1 MSATMSLLGLY
12 KVNSGLFLELE
23 LPEGISKDTVVDN
36 ILMETAE
43 LEILYPNPYFMQAA
57 IGTWSSKELPVW
69 KKLYETTVLKYDPIS
84 NYDRSESWTENE
96 NTDKEGSSEIRG
108 SVSTETEGNTTQN
121 RNGSG
126 STDTSHYVSAYNET
140 DFTPTA
146 KDSET
151 QNASSTTSQ
160 NDSSSV
166 DSSESSSGNTS
177 ESENRSSKR
186 AGEVRGSTGF
196 YTKQK
201 MIEQEREVAM
211 FNIIDHIISSF
222 KNRFCLLIY

>member
-1 MSATMSLLGLY
+1 MSATLSLLGLY
-12 KVNSGLFLELE
+12 RNNPGLFLELT
-23 LPEGISKDTVVDN
+23 LPEGVSKDTIVDN
-36 ILMETAE
+36 LLMETAE
-43 LEILYPNPYFMQAA
+43 LEILYPDPYFMQAA
-57 IGTWSSKELPVW
+57 IGTWSMKELPVW

-84 NYDRSESWTENE
+84 NYDRNESWTESE
-96 NTDKEGSSEIRG
+96 NIDKKGSSENRG

-126 STDTSHYVSAYNET
+126 SIDTSHYVSAYNET
-140 DFTPTA
+140 DFTPTT
-146 KDSET
+146 KDSES

-160 NDSSSV
+160 KDSSSV
-166 DSSESSSGNTS
+166 DSSERSSGNTS
-177 ESENRSSKR
+177 ESENRSVKR
-186 AGEVRGSTGF
+186 NGEISGNTGF

>member
-12 KVNSGLFLELE
+12 QNNPSLFLELE
-23 LPEGISKDTVVDN
+23 LPDGVSKDTVIDN
-36 ILMETAE
+36 LLMETAE
-43 LEILYPNPYFMQAA
+43 LEVLYPNPYFMQAA
-57 IGTWSSKELPVW
+57 IGTWSFKELPVW
-69 KKLYETTVLKYDPIS
+69 KKLYETTVLKYDPIH
-84 NYDRSESWTENE
+84 NYDRNESWTENE
-96 NTDKEGSSEIRG
+96 NTDKEGSSENRG

-126 STDTSHYVSAYNET
+126 SLNTSHYVSAYNET

-160 NDSSSV
+160 KDSSSV

-177 ESENRSSKR
+177 ESEKRSVKR
-186 AGEVRGSTGF
+186 NGEISGNTGF
-196 YTKQK
+196 HTKQK

-211 FNIIDHIISSF
+211 FNIVDYIISSF

>member
-1 MSATMSLLGLY
+1 MSATMSLLGLFQ
-12 KVNSGLFLELE
+12 NNPSLFLELE
-23 LPEGISKDTVVDN
+23 LPDGVSKDTVIDN
-36 ILMETAE
+36 LLMETAE
-43 LEILYPNPYFMQAA
+43 LEVLYPNPYFMQAA
-57 IGTWSSKELPVW
+57 IGTWSLKELPVW
-69 KKLYETTVLKYDPIS
+69 KKLYETTVLKYDPIH
-84 NYDRSESWTENE
+84 NYDRKENWTENE
-96 NTDKEGSSEIRG
+96 NIDKEGSSENRG
-108 SVSTETEGNTTQN
+108 SVSTETEGNSTQN

-126 STDTSHYVSAYNET
+126 SLNSSHYVSAYNET

-160 NDSSSV
+160 KDSSSV

-177 ESENRSSKR
+177 ESEKRSVKR
-186 AGEVRGSTGF
+186 NGEVSGNTGF

-211 FNIIDHIISSF
+211 FNTIDYIISSF

>member
-12 KVNSGLFLELE
+12 KINSGLFLELE

-36 ILMETAE
+36 LLMETAE

-96 NTDKEGSSEIRG
+96 NTDKEGNSEIRG

-126 STDTSHYVSAYNET
+126 SLNTSHYVSAYNET

-160 NDSSSV
+160 KDSSSV

-177 ESENRSSKR
+177 NSEKR
-186 AGEVRGSTGF
+186 RTERNGEINGNTGF

-211 FNIIDHIISSF
+211 FNVIDHIISSF

>member
-1 MSATMSLLGLY
+1 MSATLSLLGLY
-12 KVNSGLFLELE
+12 RNNPSLFLELE
-23 LPEGISKDTVVDN
+23 LPDGVSKDTFIDN
-36 ILMETAE
+36 LLIETAE
-43 LEILYPNPYFMQAA
+43 LEVLYPNPYFMQAA
-57 IGTWSSKELPVW
+57 IGTWSLKELPVW
-69 KKLYETTVLKYDPIS
+69 KKLYETTVLKYDPIH
-84 NYDRSESWTENE
+84 NYDRKETWTENE
-96 NTDKEGSSEIRG
+96 NTDKEGSSENRG

-126 STDTSHYVSAYNET
+126 NLNTSHYVSAYNET

-151 QNASSTTSQ
+151 QNVSSTTSQ
-160 NDSSSV
+160 KDSSSV
-166 DSSESSSGNTS
+166 DSSESSIGNTS
-177 ESENRSSKR
+177 ESEKRSVKR
-186 AGEVRGSTGF
+186 NGEVSGNTGF

>member
-12 KVNSGLFLELE
+12 RNNPGLFLELT
-23 LPEGISKDTVVDN
+23 LPEGVSKDTIVDN
-36 ILMETAE
+36 LLMETSE
-43 LEILYPNPYFMQAA
+43 LEILYPDPYFMQAA
-57 IGTWSSKELPVW
+57 IGTWSIKELPVW
-69 KKLYETTVLKYDPIS
+69 QKLYETTVLKYDPIH
-84 NYDRSESWTENE
+84 NYDRKETWTENE
-96 NTDKEGSSEIRG
+96 NTDKEEISQRRG
-108 SVSTETEGNTTQN
+108 NISTETDGTSTQN

-126 STDTSHYVSAYNET
+126 TVDTSHYVSAYNET

-160 NDSSSV
+160 KDSSSV

-177 ESENRSSKR
+177 ESEKRSVKR
-186 AGEVRGSTGF
+186 NGEVSGNTGF

-211 FNIIDHIISSF
+211 FNIVDHIISSF

>member
-1 MSATMSLLGLY
+1 MSATMSLLGLFQ
-12 KVNSGLFLELE
+12 NNPSLFLELE
-23 LPEGISKDTVVDN
+23 LPEGVSKDTVIDN
-36 ILMETAE
+36 LLMETAE
-43 LEILYPNPYFMQAA
+43 LEVLYPNPYFMQAA
-57 IGTWSSKELPVW
+57 IGTWSIKELPVW
-69 KKLYETTVLKYDPIS
+69 QKLYETTVLKYDPIH
-84 NYDRSESWTENE
+84 NYDRNESWTENE
-96 NTDKEGSSEIRG
+96 NTDKEGSSENRG
-108 SVSTETEGNTTQN
+108 SVSTETEGNSTQN

-126 STDTSHYVSAYNET
+126 SLNTSHYVSAYNET

-160 NDSSSV
+160 KDSSSV
-166 DSSESSSGNTS
+166 DSSESSNSNTS
-177 ESENRSSKR
+177 ESEKRSVKR
-186 AGEVRGSTGF
+186 NGEISGNTGF
-196 YTKQK
+196 HTKQK

>member
-12 KVNSGLFLELE
+12 KINSGLFLELE

-36 ILMETAE
+36 LLMETAE

-84 NYDRSESWTENE
+84 NYDRSESWTESE
-96 NTDKEGSSEIRG
+96 NINKEGNSEIRG

-126 STDTSHYVSAYNET
+126 SIDTSHYVSAYNET
-140 DFTPTA
+140 DFTPTT
-146 KDSET
+146 KDSES
-151 QNASSTTSQ
+151 QNESSTTSQ
-160 NDSSSV
+160 KDSSSV

-177 ESENRSSKR
+177 NSEKR
-186 AGEVRGSTGF
+186 RTERNGEISGNTGF

>member
-1 MSATMSLLGLY
+1 MSATMSLLGMY
-12 KVNSGLFLELE
+12 KINSGLFLELE
-23 LPEGISKDTVVDN
+23 LPEGISKNTVVDN
-36 ILMETAE
+36 LLMETAE

-84 NYDRSESWTENE
+84 NYDKNESWTESE
-96 NTDKEGSSEIRG
+96 NTNKEGSSETRG
-108 SVSTETEGNTTQN
+108 SVSTDTEGNTTQN

-126 STDTSHYVSAYNET
+126 SLNTSHYVSAYNET

-160 NDSSSV
+160 KDSSSV

-177 ESENRSSKR
+177 NSEKR
-186 AGEVRGSTGF
+186 RTERNGEISGNTGF

-201 MIEQEREVAM
+201 MIEQEREVSM
-211 FNIIDHIISSF
+211 FNIVDYIISSF

>member
-12 KVNSGLFLELE
+12 HNNPGLFLELQ
-23 LPEGISKDTVVDN
+23 LPEGVDKDSVIDN
-36 ILMETAE
+36 LLMETAE

-57 IGTWSSKELPVW
+57 IGTWSTKELPVW
-69 KKLYETTVLKYDPIS
+69 KRLYETTLLKYDPIS
-84 NYDRSESWTENE
+84 NYDRSENWTESE
-96 NTDKEGSSEIRG
+96 SSERKGSSENSG
-108 SVSTETEGNTTQN
+108 SVSTETEGNNTQT
-121 RNGSG
+121 RNASG
-126 STDTSHYVSAYNET
+126 SLDTSHYVSAYNET

-151 QNASSTTSQ
+151 QNASSTASQ
-160 NDSSSV
+160 KDSSSI
-166 DSSESSSGNTS
+166 DSSESSSGRTS
-177 ESENRSSKR
+177 NSEKRSAER
-186 AGEVRGSTGF
+186 AGEIRGNTGF

>member
-1 MSATMSLLGLY
+1 MSATMSLLGLFQ
-12 KVNSGLFLELE
+12 NNPSLFLELE
-23 LPEGISKDTVVDN
+23 LPDGVSKDTVIDN
-36 ILMETAE
+36 LLMETAE
-43 LEILYPNPYFMQAA
+43 LEVLYPNPYFMQKA
-57 IGTWSSKELPVW
+57 IGTWSVKELPVW
-69 KKLYETTVLKYDPIS
+69 QKLYETTVLKYDPIH
-84 NYDRSESWTENE
+84 NYDRNESWTENE
-96 NTDKEGSSEIRG
+96 NTDKEGSSENRG
-108 SVSTETEGNTTQN
+108 SVSTETEGNSAQN
-121 RNGSG
+121 RNVSG
-126 STDTSHYVSAYNET
+126 SLNTSHYVSAYNET

-160 NDSSSV
+160 KDSSSV

-177 ESENRSSKR
+177 ESEKRSVKR
-186 AGEVRGSTGF
+186 KGEVSGNTGF

-201 MIEQEREVAM
+201 MIEQEREIAM

>member
-1 MSATMSLLGLY
+1 MSATMSLLGLFQ
-12 KVNSGLFLELE
+12 NNPSLFLELE
-23 LPEGISKDTVVDN
+23 LPDGVSKDTVIDN
-36 ILMETAE
+36 LLMETAE
-43 LEILYPNPYFMQAA
+43 LEVLYPNPYFMQAA
-57 IGTWSSKELPVW
+57 IGTWSLKELPVW
-69 KKLYETTVLKYDPIS
+69 KKLYETTVLKYDPIH
-84 NYDRSESWTENE
+84 NYDRNESWTEDE
-96 NTDKEGSSEIRG
+96 NTDKRGSSENRG

-126 STDTSHYVSAYNET
+126 SLNTSHYVSAYNET

-160 NDSSSV
+160 KDSSSV

-177 ESENRSSKR
+177 ESEKRSVKR
-186 AGEVRGSTGF
+186 KGEVSGNTGF

-201 MIEQEREVAM
+201 MIEQEREIAM

>member
-1 MSATMSLLGLY
+1 MSATMSLLGLFQ
-12 KVNSGLFLELE
+12 NNPSLFLELE
-23 LPEGISKDTVVDN
+23 LPDGVSKDTVIDN
-36 ILMETAE
+36 LLMETAE
-43 LEILYPNPYFMQAA
+43 LEVLYPNPYFMQAA
-57 IGTWSSKELPVW
+57 IGTWSLKELPIW
-69 KKLYETTVLKYDPIS
+69 KKLYETTVLKYDPIH
-84 NYDRSESWTENE
+84 NYDRNESWTEDE
-96 NTDKEGSSEIRG
+96 NSDKKGSSENIG
-108 SVSTETEGNTTQN
+108 SVSTETEGTSAQN

-126 STDTSHYVSAYNET
+126 SLNTSHYVSAYNET

-160 NDSSSV
+160 KDSSSV

-177 ESENRSSKR
+177 ESEKRSVKR
-186 AGEVRGSTGF
+186 NGEVSGNTGF

-211 FNIIDHIISSF
+211 FNIVDYIISSF

>member
-1 MSATMSLLGLY
+1 MSATMSLLGLFQ
-12 KVNSGLFLELE
+12 NNPSLFLELE
-23 LPEGISKDTVVDN
+23 LPDGVSKDTVIDN
-36 ILMETAE
+36 LLMETAE
-43 LEILYPNPYFMQAA
+43 LEVLYPNPYFMQAA
-57 IGTWSSKELPVW
+57 IGTWSLKELPVW
-69 KKLYETTVLKYDPIS
+69 KKLYETTVLKYDPIH
-84 NYDRSESWTENE
+84 NYDRNESWTEDE
-96 NTDKEGSSEIRG
+96 NTDKKGSSENRG

-121 RNGSG
+121 RNSSG
-126 STDTSHYVSAYNET
+126 SLNTSHYVSAYNET

-160 NDSSSV
+160 KDSSSV

-177 ESENRSSKR
+177 ESEKRSVKR
-186 AGEVRGSTGF
+186 NGEVSGNTGF

-201 MIEQEREVAM
+201 MIEQEREIAM

>member
-12 KVNSGLFLELE
+12 QNNPNLFLELE
-23 LPEGISKDTVVDN
+23 LPNGVSKDTVIDN
-36 ILMETAE
+36 LLMETAE
-43 LEILYPNPYFMQAA
+43 LEVLYPNPYFMQAA
-57 IGTWSSKELPVW
+57 IGTWSLKELPIW
-69 KKLYETTVLKYDPIS
+69 KKLYETTVLKYDPIH
-84 NYDRSESWTENE
+84 NYDRKEAWTENE
-96 NTDKEGSSEIRG
+96 NTDKEGSSENMG
-108 SVSTETEGNTTQN
+108 SVSTKTEGNSTQN
-121 RNGSG
+121 RNGSV
-126 STDTSHYVSAYNET
+126 SLNSSHYVSAYNET

-160 NDSSSV
+160 KDSSSV

-177 ESENRSSKR
+177 ESEKRSVTR
-186 AGEVRGSTGF
+186 NGEVSGNTGF

>member
-1 MSATMSLLGLY
+1 MSATMSLLGLFQ
-12 KVNSGLFLELE
+12 NNPSLFLELE
-23 LPEGISKDTVVDN
+23 LPDGVSKDTVIDN
-36 ILMETAE
+36 LLMETAE
-43 LEILYPNPYFMQAA
+43 LEVLYPNPYFMQAA
-57 IGTWSSKELPVW
+57 IGTWSLKELPIW
-69 KKLYETTVLKYDPIS
+69 KKLYETTVLKYDPIH
-84 NYDRSESWTENE
+84 NYDRNESWTEDE
-96 NTDKEGSSEIRG
+96 NTDKKGSSENRG

-126 STDTSHYVSAYNET
+126 SLNTSHYVSAYNET

-160 NDSSSV
+160 KDSSSV

-177 ESENRSSKR
+177 ESEKRSVKR
-186 AGEVRGSTGF
+186 NGEVSGNTGF

-201 MIEQEREVAM
+201 MIEQEREIAM

>member
-1 MSATMSLLGLY
+1 MSATMSLLGLFQ
-12 KVNSGLFLELE
+12 NNPSLFLELE
-23 LPEGISKDTVVDN
+23 LPDGVSKDTVIDN
-36 ILMETAE
+36 LLMETAE
-43 LEILYPNPYFMQAA
+43 LEVLYPNPYFMQAA
-57 IGTWSSKELPVW
+57 IGTWSLKELPIW
-69 KKLYETTVLKYDPIS
+69 KKLYETTVLKYDPIH
-84 NYDRSESWTENE
+84 NYDRNESWTEDE
-96 NTDKEGSSEIRG
+96 NSDKKGSSENRG

-126 STDTSHYVSAYNET
+126 SLNTSHYVSAYNET

-177 ESENRSSKR
+177 ESEKRSVKR
-186 AGEVRGSTGF
+186 NGEVSGNTGF

-201 MIEQEREVAM
+201 MIEQERKVAM
-211 FNIIDHIISSF
+211 FNIVDHIISSF

>member
-1 MSATMSLLGLY
+1 MSATMSLLGLFQ
-12 KVNSGLFLELE
+12 NNPSLFLKLE
-23 LPEGISKDTVVDN
+23 LPDGVSKDAVIDN
-36 ILMETAE
+36 LLMETAE
-43 LEILYPNPYFMQAA
+43 LEVLYPNPYFMQAA
-57 IGTWSSKELPVW
+57 IGTWSLKELPVW
-69 KKLYETTVLKYDPIS
+69 KKLYETTVLKYDPIH
-84 NYDRSESWTENE
+84 NYDRNESWTEDE
-96 NTDKEGSSEIRG
+96 NTDKKGSSENRG

-126 STDTSHYVSAYNET
+126 SLNTSHYVSAYNET

-177 ESENRSSKR
+177 ESEKRSVKR
-186 AGEVRGSTGF
+186 NGEISGNTGF
-196 YTKQK
+196 HTKQK

>member
-12 KVNSGLFLELE
+12 QNNPSLFLELE
-23 LPEGISKDTVVDN
+23 LPDGVSKDTVIDN
-36 ILMETAE
+36 LLMETAE
-43 LEILYPNPYFMQAA
+43 LEVLYPNPYFMQAA
-57 IGTWSSKELPVW
+57 IGTWSLKELPIW
-69 KKLYETTVLKYDPIS
+69 KKLYETTVLKYDPIH
-84 NYDRSESWTENE
+84 NYDRNESWTEDE
-96 NTDKEGSSEIRG
+96 NTDKKGSSENRG
-108 SVSTETEGNTTQN
+108 SVSTETEGTSTQN

-126 STDTSHYVSAYNET
+126 TVDTSHYVSAYNET

-146 KDSET
+146 KDTEN
-151 QNASSTTSQ
+151 QNASSSTNQ
-160 NDSSSV
+160 QDSSSV

-177 ESENRSSKR
+177 ESEKRSVKR
-186 AGEVRGSTGF
+186 NGEVSGNTGF

-201 MIEQEREVAM
+201 MIEQEREIAM

>member
-12 KVNSGLFLELE
+12 KINSGLFLELE

-36 ILMETAE
+36 LLMETAE

-84 NYDRSESWTENE
+84 NYDRSESWTESE
-96 NTDKEGSSEIRG
+96 NINKEGNSEIRG

-126 STDTSHYVSAYNET
+126 SIDTSHYVSAYNET
-140 DFTPTA
+140 DFTPTT
-146 KDSET
+146 KDSES
-151 QNASSTTSQ
+151 QNESSTTSQ
-160 NDSSSV
+160 KDSSSV

-177 ESENRSSKR
+177 NSEKR
-186 AGEVRGSTGF
+186 RTERNGEISGNTGF

-201 MIEQEREVAM
+201 MMEQEREVAM

>member
-12 KVNSGLFLELE
+12 RNNPGLFLELT
-23 LPEGISKDTVVDN
+23 LPEGVSKDTIVDN
-36 ILMETAE
+36 LLMETAE
-43 LEILYPNPYFMQAA
+43 LEILYPDPYFMQAA
-57 IGTWSSKELPVW
+57 IGTWSIKELPVW

-84 NYDRSESWTENE
+84 NYDRNERWTENE
-96 NTDKEGSSEIRG
+96 NIDKKGNSENRG
-108 SVSTETEGNTTQN
+108 SVSTETEGNATQN
-121 RNGSG
+121 RNESG
-126 STDTSHYVSAYNET
+126 SMNTSHFVSAYNET
-140 DFTPTA
+140 DFTPTT
-146 KDSET
+146 KDSES
-151 QNASSTTSQ
+151 QNASSTTNQ

-166 DSSESSSGNTS
+166 NSYESSSGNTS

-186 AGEVRGSTGF
+186 AGEASGSTGF

>member
-12 KVNSGLFLELE
+12 KINSGLFLELE
-23 LPEGISKDTVVDN
+23 LPEGISKNTVVDN
-36 ILMETAE
+36 LLMETAE

-84 NYDRSESWTENE
+84 NYDKNESWTESE
-96 NTDKEGSSEIRG
+96 NTNKEGNSEIRG

-126 STDTSHYVSAYNET
+126 SIDTSHYVSAYNET

-160 NDSSSV
+160 KDSSSV

-177 ESENRSSKR
+177 NSEKR
-186 AGEVRGSTGF
+186 RTERNGEISGNTGF

>member
-12 KVNSGLFLELE
+12 KINSGLFLELE

-36 ILMETAE
+36 LLMETAE

-84 NYDRSESWTENE
+84 NYDRSESWTESE
-96 NTDKEGSSEIRG
+96 NINKEGNSEIRG

-126 STDTSHYVSAYNET
+126 SIDTSHYVSAYNET
-140 DFTPTA
+140 DFTPTT
-146 KDSET
+146 KDSES
-151 QNASSTTSQ
+151 QNTSSSTNQ
-160 NDSSSV
+160 QDSASV
-166 DSSESSSGNTS
+166 DTSESSSGSASNS
-177 ESENRSSKR
+177 EKR
-186 AGEVRGSTGF
+186 NAERNGEVSGSTGF

>member
-12 KVNSGLFLELE
+12 QNNPGLFLELE
-23 LPEGISKDTVVDN
+23 LPKGISKETVVDN
-36 ILMETAE
+36 LLLETAE
-43 LEILYPNPYFMQAA
+43 LEILFTNPHFMQAA
-57 IGTWSSKELPVW
+57 IGTWSAKELPVW
-69 KKLYETTVLKYDPIS
+69 QKLYETTVLKYDPIS
-84 NYDRSESWTENE
+84 NYDRNENWTERE
-96 NTDKEGSSEIRG
+96 NSDRKGSSENSG
-108 SVSTETEGNTTQN
+108 SVTTETEGNNTQN

-126 STDTSHYVSAYNET
+126 TLDTSHYVSAYNET

-160 NDSSSV
+160 KDSASF
-166 DSSESSSGNTS
+166 DSSESSSGSTS
-177 ESENRSSKR
+177 NSEKRSAER
-186 AGEVRGSTGF
+186 AGEIRGNTGF

>member
-12 KVNSGLFLELE
+12 QINPSLFLELE
-23 LPEGISKDTVVDN
+23 LPDGVSKDTVIDN
-36 ILMETAE
+36 LLMETAE
-43 LEILYPNPYFMQAA
+43 LEVLYPNPYFMQAA

-84 NYDRSESWTENE
+84 NYNKNESWTENE
-96 NTDKEGSSEIRG
+96 NTDKEGSSETRG

-121 RNGSG
+121 RNGNG

-146 KDSET
+146 RDSET

-160 NDSSSV
+160 KDSSSV

-177 ESENRSSKR
+177 NSEKRRTERS
-186 AGEVRGSTGF
+186 GEVSGSTGF

-211 FNIIDHIISSF
+211 FNIIDYIISSF

>member
-12 KVNSGLFLELE
+12 KINSGLFIELE

-36 ILMETAE
+36 LLMETAE

-96 NTDKEGSSEIRG
+96 NTDKEEISQRRG
-108 SVSTETEGNTTQN
+108 NISTETDGTSTQN
-121 RNGSG
+121 RNGSE
-126 STDTSHYVSAYNET
+126 TVDTSHYVSAYNET
-140 DFTPTA
+140 DFRPTT
-146 KDSET
+146 KDSES
-151 QNASSTTSQ
+151 QNASSTTNQ

-166 DSSESSSGNTS
+166 NSSESSSGNTS

-186 AGEVRGSTGF
+186 AGEASGSTGF

-222 KNRFCLLIY
+222 KNPFCLLIY

>member
-12 KVNSGLFLELE
+12 QINPGLFLELE
-23 LPEGISKDTVVDN
+23 LPEGVDKDSVIDN
-36 ILMETAE
+36 LLMETAE

-57 IGTWSSKELPVW
+57 IGKWSSKELPIW
-69 KKLYETTVLKYDPIS
+69 QKLYETTVLKYDPIS
-84 NYDRSESWTENE
+84 NYNRTENWTENE
-96 NTDKEGSSEIRG
+96 SSDRKGSSENIG
-108 SVSTETEGNTTQN
+108 SVSTETEGNNTQN

-126 STDTSHYVSAYNET
+126 SLDTSHYVSAFNET
-140 DFTPTA
+140 NFTPTA

-160 NDSSSV
+160 KDSASV
-166 DSSESSSGNTS
+166 NSSESSSIRTS
-177 ESENRSSKR
+177 DSDKRSVER
-186 AGEVRGSTGF
+186 AGEISGNTGF

-211 FNIIDHIISSF
+211 FNIINHIISSF

>member
-12 KVNSGLFLELE
+12 QNNPSLFLELE
-23 LPEGISKDTVVDN
+23 LPEGVLKDTVIDN
-36 ILMETAE
+36 LLIETAE
-43 LEILYPNPYFMQAA
+43 LEVLYPNPYFMQAA
-57 IGTWSSKELPVW
+57 IGTWSLKELPVW
-69 KKLYETTVLKYDPIS
+69 KKLYETTVLKYDPIH
-84 NYDRSESWTENE
+84 NYDRKETWTESE
-96 NTDKEGSSEIRG
+96 NTDKEEISQRRGSS
-108 SVSTETEGNTTQN
+108 STETDGKTTQN

-126 STDTSHYVSAYNET
+126 KVDTSHYVSAYNET

-146 KDSET
+146 KDAEN
-151 QNASSTTSQ
+151 QNVSSSTNQ
-160 NDSSSV
+160 QDSASV
-166 DSSESSSGNTS
+166 DTSESSSSSGSNS
-177 ESENRSSKR
+177 EKR
-186 AGEVRGSTGF
+186 NAERNGEVSGNTGF